1 MEFEQDARMTRLQ
14 LQQLEAELERLLRWR
29 PKEKKHPISQGS
41 KKTKAQLRRET
52 MDNLPD
58 LFDFRILP
66 NRCQRSSAEN
76 YKAQNV

>member
-1 MEFEQDARMTRLQ
+1 MTRLQ

-58 LFDFRILP
+58 LFDF
-66 NRCQRSSAEN
+66 
-76 YKAQNV
+76 